1 MKNHWSNTKE
11 SLEFFFSY
19 LENIKRKK
27 RYNFNNLHG
36 SHRASGHSCKQF
48 DKQISTL
55 GFFASVYEY

>member
-19 LENIKRKK
+19 LENIKREK

-36 SHRASGHSCKQF
+36 SHRASGHSSKQF
-48 DKQISTL
+48 HKQI
-55 GFFASVYEY
+55 